1 MLSDRGSF
9 YDGMTFKVLHTVIQS
24 NNGFTIEFHVI
35 GKELLFYDSEE
46 FYDGMYLKL
55 LQTMVPSKYY
65 IL

>member
-46 FYDGMYLKL
+46 FYDGSF
-55 LQTMVPSKYY
+55 LQQAQHKNLC
-65 IL
+65 I